1 MKTSGGAVKKNL
13 ALNVFIENLVLI
25 EPSGIVWLWSMLFG
39 DKVSCCVS
47 RKGILISDSQKDY

>member
-25 EPSGIVWLWSMLFG
+25 EPSGIV
-39 DKVSCCVS
+39 
-47 RKGILISDSQKDY
+47 